1 MSEQAPKLPRKPF
14 GYDTMAVD
22 RMLSERDSMLGLAD
36 RRVREA
42 EARAAQLEEQLRTRE
57 NAVEELRAKL
67 AAVPPQPATVEEPQ
81 PEPEPEPEPLSPK
94 FMTEELS
101 KIVLAAE
108 ASTSQIL
115 ERAWTSTR
123 DQILEADSLW
133 REIQA
138 EVVRFAGWREE
149 AEAVVGAL
157 QASLDDARDQ
167 LEAMPRRLQDA
178 VGAAVDAIQ
187 RVDAGV
193 SSFLQASTLPL
204 LLTPAG
210 LERARAR
217 ASEMSG
223 SVEEFE
229 SSFGPA
235 DMDAVDIPNGHDA
248 DMDTDPQPPGIATTG
263 PWSMEALV
271 GVDPQDLEAAA
282 GQEEPPGHAGDPVS
296 FATEASDEL
305 REVQGGI
312 EDADTG
318 TYGAGVWGA

>member
-67 AAVPPQPATVEEPQ
+67 AAVPPQPAAVEEPQ
-81 PEPEPEPEPLSPK
+81 PEPEPEPLSPK

-210 LERARAR
+210 LARYST
-217 ASEMSG
+217 ASES
-223 SVEEFE
+223 
-229 SSFGPA
+229 
-235 DMDAVDIPNGHDA
+235 NG
-248 DMDTDPQPPGIATTG
+248 
-263 PWSMEALV
+263 
-271 GVDPQDLEAAA
+271 
-282 GQEEPPGHAGDPVS
+282 
-296 FATEASDEL
+296 
-305 REVQGGI
+305 R
-312 EDADTG
+312 
-318 TYGAGVWGA
+318 